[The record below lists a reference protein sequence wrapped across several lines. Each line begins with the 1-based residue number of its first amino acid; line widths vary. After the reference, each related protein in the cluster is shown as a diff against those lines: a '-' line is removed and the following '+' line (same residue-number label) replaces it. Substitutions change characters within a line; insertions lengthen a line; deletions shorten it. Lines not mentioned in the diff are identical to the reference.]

1 MSRPD
6 AVQVVEVSPRDGLQN
21 ESRHLDTPTKL
32 DLVDRV
38 VAAGARRVEVTG
50 FARPD
55 VVPALADADA
65 VAAAVAGRPDVEWSA
80 LVLNG
85 RGYDRA
91 RSAGI
96 RAVNMVV
103 LATETFSG
111 RNQRLSV
118 GEAVAVAGALRERA
132 TADGVRFTVTVGAAF
147 GCPFEGEVPLER
159 LRSVVE
165 RVAALEPDELALAD
179 TIGVGTP
186 GDVTERF
193 GLAREL
199 APGLPLR
206 AHFHDTRNTGIA
218 NAVAALDAGVTALD
232 ASLAGIGRVPVR
244 AARHGQRRHRGPR
257 LLPAP
262 DGGRDGLR
270 PGCPSRQ
277 RRLAPTHARPRAH
290 VGAGPGRCLP
300 APAGVSRAVT
310 RAGPAQR
317 RGPSPRGDAS
327 RVTSAAPARTR

>member
-1 MSRPD
+1 MSRPS
-6 AVQVVEVSPRDGLQN
+6 AVEVVEVSPRDGLQN
-21 ESRHLDTPTKL
+21 ESQHLDTGTKL
-32 DLVDRV
+32 ELVDRV

-55 VVPALADADA
+55 IVPALADADA
-65 VAAAVAGRPDVEWSA
+65 VATAVAGRPGVEWSA

-91 RSAGI
+91 ISAGI
-96 RAVNMVV
+96 RAANMVV

-118 GEAVAVAGALRERA
+118 EEAVAVARALRERA

-165 RVAALEPDELALAD
+165 RVAAFEPDELALAD

-199 APGLPLR
+199 APGIPLR
-206 AHFHDTRNTGIA
+206 AHFHDTRHTGIA
-218 NAVAALDAGVTALD
+218 NAVAALEAGVTALD
-232 ASLAGIGRVPVR
+232 ASLAGIGGCPFAPNATGNVATEDLVYCLHRMGVATGLDLDALLLDADWLPRRLGREPTSALVR
-244 AARHGQRRHRGPR
+244 AGVFP
-257 LLPAP
+257 PAP
-262 DGGRDGLR
+262 G
-270 PGCPSRQ
+270 
-277 RRLAPTHARPRAH
+277 
-290 VGAGPGRCLP
+290 
-300 APAGVSRAVT
+300 
-310 RAGPAQR
+310 
-317 RGPSPRGDAS
+317 
-327 RVTSAAPARTR
+327 SAEH